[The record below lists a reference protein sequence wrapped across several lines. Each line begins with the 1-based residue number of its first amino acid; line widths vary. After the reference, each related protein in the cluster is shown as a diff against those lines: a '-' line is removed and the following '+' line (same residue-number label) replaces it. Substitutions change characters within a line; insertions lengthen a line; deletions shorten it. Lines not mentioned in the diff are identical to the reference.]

1 MTASR
6 PHPRSPCRTLF
17 AQADRQPFRA
27 TEWRAPVEAATP
39 QELRR
44 NLARGGTTACWIIGQ
59 DEEESIMAGA
69 DPRGARRPVDSTE
82 ACALLRLPKVLQ
94 LTGLKKTTLYGLMR
108 RNGFPRPV
116 QLTDR
121 LVAWRS
127 TDVAGWAQGR
137 ETK

>member
-1 MTASR
+1 VLLPQHR
-6 PHPRSPCRTLF
+6 QRVRT
-17 AQADRQPFRA
+17 
-27 TEWRAPVEAATP
+27 TEQRAPIEAGTP
-39 QELRR
+39 SQELRR
-44 NLARGGTTACWIIGQ
+44 NLAGGGAAACWIIGQ
-59 DEEESIMAGA
+59 DKEESMMAGA

>member
-1 MTASR
+1 
-6 PHPRSPCRTLF
+6 
-17 AQADRQPFRA
+17 
-27 TEWRAPVEAATP
+27 
-39 QELRR
+39 
-44 NLARGGTTACWIIGQ
+44 
-59 DEEESIMAGA
+59 MAGA
-69 DPRGARRPVDSTE
+69 DPRGARRPLDSTE

-127 TDVAGWAQGR
+127 ADVAGWAQGR